1 MAIKYRTAFKKLVIG
16 EALIAALLF
25 FFCFLKIQMDDEI
38 YYGIF
43 DVENK
48 PESFISDEGVVTVD
62 ETHGLKEGDVVC
74 TTPVIHIQKGN
85 YTLEIDHQQEK
96 DSIVQL
102 INKEEVI
109 ATYELPADEL
119 ISNISFSTDFD
130 LYGFSVRFLY
140 PGGVYTFK
148 HMYLRSDRPFYAD
161 TVFIYVCVFLL
172 CIGFG
177 IYAYRTRF
185 WEKSDREKLL
195 VFAVIFLA
203 IFINYPLYWMYT
215 KSIGDMS
222 YHLARIENTRNEL
235 LAGQFPVNLY
245 FLQNYNRGYLA
256 TLYPSFF
263 IYIPAAIRL
272 LGVSTTKAFSF
283 FIVLINTATMAT
295 SYMTAKKLT
304 GRRDAALLFMA
315 LYTMLP
321 YRVELLW
328 YRNALGELLAMIF
341 LPLLVL
347 ALYEMLFGDRR
358 YWLLLVLSMSGFI
371 ESHVI
376 SVVFAVGVCAAAVL
390 VFIRQLFKEKRF
402 IYFCLAAVAT
412 LLLNTGYILPFAYYY
427 TSGLDLDQALAAAD
441 FSQGAV
447 FVAQLFM
454 MFAGKG
460 RHSSNPAYMGIYD
473 ECSMAFGAA
482 GFVCLCVAIYFSIFK
497 AKKDDRD
504 KFITWLTAMAVL
516 TLFMSTTWFPWGTF
530 QKFEK
535 INDVL
540 KMIQFPTRFRQLAE
554 TFAAL
559 AGCAALVRYE
569 YFLKHKKALAVGL
582 VVSSAFLAI
591 FTSDAFLSSDE
602 NYKDAF
608 GQNIESGN
616 YADYV
621 PEGYRESAF
630 RDEGNT
636 SEAALS
642 DYLVLRDRVTFSYRA
657 DKDTYADIK
666 RIYYK
671 GYRAFDENGR
681 ELMTSNGDGGRV
693 RIDLPKGEGQV
704 TLVFTAPNFFDIGY
718 IISLITMLGLCMLW
732 AFRGRAGAAA
742 KAIGSENTGDKP
754 PLI

>member
-1 MAIKYRTAFKKLVIG
+1 MVIKDKTALKKIVLAEAVIG
-16 EALIAALLF
+16 VLLF
-25 FFCFLKIQMDDEI
+25 VFCFLKIQMDDEI

-43 DVENK
+43 DFEHK
-48 PESFISDEGVVTVD
+48 PESFISDEGVVTVN

-74 TTPVIHIQKGN
+74 TTPVIHVQGGS
-85 YTLEIDHQQEK
+85 YTLEIDHQQER
-96 DSIVQL
+96 DSIIEVV
-102 INKEEVI
+102 NKDEVI
-109 ATYELPADEL
+109 GTYTLPAEEL
-119 ISNISFSTDFD
+119 ISNISFSSDFD
-130 LYGFSVRFLY
+130 LYALSIRFLY
-140 PGGVYTFK
+140 PGGEYTLK
-148 HMYLRSDRPFYAD
+148 HMILRSSGLFYTD
-161 TVFIYVCVFLL
+161 TVFIYACIFLF

-177 IYAYRTRF
+177 IYAYKTRF
-185 WEKSDREKLL
+185 WEKDDKEKLIVL
-195 VFAVIFLA
+195 GVIFLA

-256 TLYPSFF
+256 TLYPGFF
-263 IYIPAAIRL
+263 IYIPAFIRL

-283 FIVLINTATMAT
+283 FIVLINTATMAA
-295 SYMTAKKLT
+295 SYATAKKLT
-304 GRRDAALLFMA
+304 GRRDAALLFMF

-376 SVVFAVGVCAAAVL
+376 SVVFAVGVCAAAAL
-390 VFIRQLFKEKRF
+390 VFARQLFKEKR
-402 IYFCLAAVAT
+402 ILYFCLAAAAT
-412 LLLNTGYILPFAYYY
+412 LLLNIGYIIPFAYYY
-427 TSGLDLDQALAAAD
+427 TSGLDLNQALAAAD

-447 FVAQLFM
+447 FPAQLFM

-460 RHSSNPAYMGIYD
+460 KHSSNPAYMGIYD

-482 GFVCLCVAIYFSIFK
+482 GFVCFGLAIYFCIFK
-497 AKKDDRD
+497 KNKDERD
-504 KFITWLTAMAVL
+504 WFITWITGMAAL
-516 TLFMSTTWFPWGTF
+516 TLFMSTTWFPWATL
-530 QKFEK
+530 QKFQGL
-535 INDVL
+535 NNVL

-559 AGCAALVRYE
+559 AGCGALVRYD
-569 YFLKHKKALAVGL
+569 FFTRHKKAAALGLLA
-582 VVSSAFLAI
+582 SSMFLAI
-591 FTSDAFLSSDE
+591 FTSDAFLTSDE

-621 PEGYRESAF
+621 PEGYREAAF
-630 RDEGNT
+630 NDEGNT
-636 SEAALS
+636 SEAELQ
-642 DYLVLRDRVTFSYRA
+642 DYRVWRDKVTFSYSS

-666 RIYYK
+666 RIYYA
-671 GYRAFDENGR
+671 GYKAFDDNGR
-681 ELMTSNGDGGRV
+681 ELAVSNGDGGRV
-693 RIDLPKGEGQV
+693 RIELPGGAGGV
-704 TLVFTAPNFFDIGY
+704 TLIFTAPGY
-718 IISLITMLGLCMLW
+718 FNVGYLISLLTLLGLCTVGIRDIR
-732 AFRGRAGAAA
+732 RGAGA
-742 KAIGSENTGDKP
+742 
-754 PLI
+754 